1 MCLAFA
7 QRKIAIIAVVTI
19 GNSVTVIGEGA
30 FQNCS
35 SLTSVYCKPTTPPVI
50 GSNLFYGCDSS
61 IIEIMVPANSVAA
74 YKSASGWS
82 DYSSYIVGY
91 NF

>member
-7 QRKIAIIAVVTI
+7 QRKITIIAVVTI

-35 SLTSVYCKPTTPPVI
+35 SLTSVYCKPTTTPVV
-50 GSNLFYGCDSS
+50 GAELFDSDDS
-61 IIEIMVPANSVAA
+61 ISKIYVPANSVAA